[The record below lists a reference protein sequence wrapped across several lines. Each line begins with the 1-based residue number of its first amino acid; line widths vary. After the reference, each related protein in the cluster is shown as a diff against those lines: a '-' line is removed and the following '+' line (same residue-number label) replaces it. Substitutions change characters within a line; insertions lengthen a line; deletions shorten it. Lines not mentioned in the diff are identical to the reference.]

1 MTGKAATAGKTRFT
15 NKRPQRLKKSDR
27 LISGEASADEQKI
40 HMALAPFDGM
50 VRYYDRKY
58 GVDCLPELTGDPE
71 LCGKYGSA
79 LAKLNAAVVAGDY
92 ETVVKYVGVCMRGME
107 KMEAVAIEKGA
118 QPADGRYWSVEM
130 DGQVYAVLLDERSW
144 QTAQEVLPDA
154 VWLSQREIALAIKLY
169 REHHIGQFVTETK
182 KHFPGAEVMSKVEA
196 GEIEDPIPF

>member
-1 MTGKAATAGKTRFT
+1 MIHEGSEPRRIGAVKGKTRYT

-27 LISGEASADEQKI
+27 LISGEASADEQRI

-50 VRYYDRKY
+50 VRHYDRKY

-107 KMEAVAIEKGA
+107 AMEAAAVANGA
-118 QPADGRYWSVEM
+118 QPADGR
-130 DGQVYAVLLDERSW
+130 
-144 QTAQEVLPDA
+144 
-154 VWLSQREIALAIKLY
+154 
-169 REHHIGQFVTETK
+169 
-182 KHFPGAEVMSKVEA
+182 
-196 GEIEDPIPF
+196 

>member
-1 MTGKAATAGKTRFT
+1 MTGKTRFT

-27 LISGEASADEQKI
+27 IVSGEASADEQKI

-50 VRYYDRKY
+50 VRYYDRLY

-79 LAKLNAAVVAGDY
+79 LAKLNAAVVDGDY

-107 KMEAVAIEKGA
+107 AMAAVAAEKGA
-118 QPADGRYWSVEM
+118 KPAEGRHWTVEM
-130 DGQVYAVLLDERSW
+130 DGQVYAVLFDDREW
-144 QTAQEVLPDA
+144 QALRDIHPD
-154 VWLSQREIALAIKLY
+154 VIGISQREVALAIKLY

-182 KHFPGAEVMSKVEA
+182 KYFPEAEVINTKKGGNELD
-196 GEIEDPIPF
+196 DPIPF

>member
-1 MTGKAATAGKTRFT
+1 M
-15 NKRPQRLKKSDR
+15 
-27 LISGEASADEQKI
+27 ISGEASADEQKI

-107 KMEAVAIEKGA
+107 AMEAAAVSNGA

-130 DGQVYAVLLDERSW
+130 DGTVYAVLLDERSW

-154 VWLSQREIALAIKLY
+154 VWLSQREVALAIKLY
-169 REHHIGQFVTETK
+169 REHHIGQFVTEAK
-182 KHFPGAEVMSKVEA
+182 KHFPAAEVMSKVEA